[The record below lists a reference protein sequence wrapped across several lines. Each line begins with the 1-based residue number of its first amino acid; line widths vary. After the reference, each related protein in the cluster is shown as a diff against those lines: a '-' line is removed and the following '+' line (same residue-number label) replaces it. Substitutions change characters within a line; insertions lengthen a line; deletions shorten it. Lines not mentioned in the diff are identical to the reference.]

1 MLLILLLIGTCLA
14 GEYRVE
20 YRAESELFQKTF
32 YYSCQGGFIERKVR
46 LSAPSF
52 VYQTIYGH
60 IQKQV
65 QKYEEI
71 QWVSQAVGHHIWTN
85 GTVRLACAESA

>member
-1 MLLILLLIGTCLA
+1 MLLNLLLVGMCLA

-20 YRAESELFQKTF
+20 YRAKSELFQKTF
-32 YYSCQGGFIERKVR
+32 YCNCQGGFIERKVH
-46 LSAPSF
+46 LSASSF
-52 VYQTIYGH
+52 AYQTIYGH
-60 IQKQV
+60 IQRQV

-71 QWVSQAVGHHIWTN
+71 QWVSQAVGHHIWTS